1 MSNITCLMSN
11 ESACG
16 LLSGVFLLGGGLG
29 ILLYKV
35 CTIKNFV
42 KDGKVYRNIL
52 EAPVYGTCA
61 AEQV

>member
-1 MSNITCLMSN
+1 MSN
-11 ESACG
+11 ENACG

-29 ILLYKV
+29 ILLYQV

-61 AEQV
+61 EQV

>member
-29 ILLYKV
+29 ILLYQV

-52 EAPVYGTCA
+52 DAPVYGAT
-61 AEQV
+61 AESV

>member
-11 ESACG
+11 ENACG

-29 ILLYKV
+29 ILLYQV

>member
-29 ILLYKV
+29 ILLYQV

-42 KDGKVYRNIL
+42 KDGKIYRNIL
-52 EAPVYGTCA
+52 DAPVYGTTT
-61 AEQV
+61 EPV

>member
-11 ESACG
+11 ESACE

-29 ILLYKV
+29 ILLYQV

-52 EAPVYGTCA
+52 DAPVYGTV
-61 AEQV
+61 AESV

>member
-11 ESACG
+11 ESACE

-29 ILLYKV
+29 ILLYQV

-52 EAPVYGTCA
+52 EAPVYGTV
-61 AEQV
+61 AESV

>member
-11 ESACG
+11 ESAWG
-16 LLSGVFLLGGGLG
+16 LLRGVFLLGGGLG
-29 ILLYKV
+29 ILLYQV

-61 AEQV
+61 EQV